1 MGLTSTVETAALPQ
15 LDHFQTCRQNLDL
28 LSRSLNKFDLDSA
41 KPLASAKIKLLWPFK
56 STETKEII
64 EKIGRNK
71 RDLADALTADGL
83 SVYRR
88 LVLPPL

>member
-1 MGLTSTVETAALPQ
+1 
-15 LDHFQTCRQNLDL
+15 
-28 LSRSLNKFDLDSA
+28 LDSA

-83 SVYRR
+83 
-88 LVLPPL
+88 